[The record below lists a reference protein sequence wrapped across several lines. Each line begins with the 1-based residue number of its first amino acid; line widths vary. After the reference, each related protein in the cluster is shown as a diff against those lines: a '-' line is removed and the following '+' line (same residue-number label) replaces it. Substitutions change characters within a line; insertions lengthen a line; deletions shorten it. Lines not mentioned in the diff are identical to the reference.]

1 MPNTK
6 DKQEVLASQLAW
18 QAAAVVMPVGCE
30 RGFWL
35 PLPAGALPHVA
46 RAASLMGDA
55 EVVAMRAEEARMAV
69 KNCMLIEVDLKM
81 C

>member
-1 MPNTK
+1 
-6 DKQEVLASQLAW
+6 
-18 QAAAVVMPVGCE
+18 
-30 RGFWL
+30 
-35 PLPAGALPHVA
+35 
-46 RAASLMGDA
+46 MGDA